1 MEDGT
6 GPPFVSG
13 RMMRVLVTGWRGL
26 LGGAMVREFEA
37 DPSAAVVGLDRRA
50 LDITDEDAVLEAVGA
65 HNPNL
70 IVNCAVFNGVDRAED
85 ESPQALAVNAFGV
98 QALARAANRAGA
110 ILVHFSSDFVFDGEI
125 DRPYTEQDRPN
136 PRSVY
141 GASKLLGDWFALE
154 YPRAYVL
161 RVESVFGRPAADPS
175 KRGSLATIVDRI
187 EDGSEV
193 PVFVDRV
200 ISPTHAADVTR
211 AVRTL
216 LETSAPFG
224 LYHCVN
230 SGHATWAEIAEY
242 VASVL
247 GKPMRSKPM
256 TLATSGLRA
265 KRPRYCALSND
276 KLVSAG
282 VPMPPWRDAVREFLR
297 P

>member
-1 MEDGT
+1 
-6 GPPFVSG
+6 
-13 RMMRVLVTGWRGL
+13 MRVLVTGRRGL

-37 DPSAAVVGLDRRA
+37 DPSASVVALDRQA
-50 LDITDEDAVLEAVGA
+50 LDITDEDAVLEAVDA
-65 HNPNL
+65 QAPNL

-85 ESPQALAVNAFGV
+85 EAPQALAVNAFGV
-98 QALARAANRAGA
+98 QSLARAAHRAGA
-110 ILVHFSSDFVFDGEI
+110 ILVHFSSDFVFDGET
-125 DRPYTEQDRPN
+125 DRPYTEQDQPN

-154 YPRAYVL
+154 YPRVYVL
-161 RVESVFGRPAADPS
+161 RVESVFGPPAADAS

-200 ISPTHAADVTR
+200 ISPTHTADVTR

-224 LYHCVN
+224 LYHCVS
-230 SGHATWAEIAEY
+230 SGHGTWAEIAEY

-247 GKPMRSKPM
+247 GKPMRPKPM

-265 KRPRYCALSND
+265 RRPRYCALSND

-282 VPMPPWRDAVREFLR
+282 VAMPPWRDAVREFLR